1 VCSFEGFQFGTRRAI
16 SAPEPEDPDR
26 EVAQPLRGIG
36 GLHHEAKHE
45 TMFDRIEVELKGVQ
59 QALYSSCAVPTTP
72 LSAGDIEVGDEPT
85 QLPRCWRRR
94 SLLDC

>member
-36 GLHHEAKHE
+36 GLHQNLFHWRNIIIVFLRCSVQVTKIN
-45 TMFDRIEVELKGVQ
+45 IESNFI
-59 QALYSSCAVPTTP
+59 AF
-72 LSAGDIEVGDEPT
+72 
-85 QLPRCWRRR
+85 LPYM
-94 SLLDC
+94 D